1 MAAPHAPARDT
12 PPPAWVG
19 LVDRGLKS
27 LEIGAAV
34 VLMALMVM
42 TCIDVA
48 GRELLSAP
56 LNGATE
62 LTELMLGALVFLA
75 LPVASWRDEHIVVDL
90 LDNAFPA
97 ALARLRQLIV
107 NLIAAVVLAAV
118 TVRAWHFANR
128 SVEFGDVTQFLHL
141 PVAPIIYL
149 IAVLSGFTAAVLL
162 LNGVRSALGH
172 AQPAATPFD

>member
-1 MAAPHAPARDT
+1 MAAPNPPARDT

-19 LVDRGLKS
+19 AVDRGLKT
-27 LEIGAAV
+27 LELGAAL

-42 TCIDVA
+42 TCVDVA
-48 GRELLSAP
+48 GRELANAP

-62 LTELMLGALVFLA
+62 LTRLMLGALVFLA

-90 LDNAFPA
+90 LDNVFPA
-97 ALARLRQLIV
+97 GLARVRQLVV
-107 NLIAAVVLAAV
+107 NVIAAVALAAV

-128 SVEFGDVTQFLHL
+128 SVEFGDVTEFLHL
-141 PVAPIIYL
+141 PVAPVIYL
-149 IAVLSGFTAAVLL
+149 IAVLSGLTAVVLL

-172 AQPAATPFD
+172 APAPAAPFE